1 MGIVNNF
8 RGLAFARENP
18 VEGSLKG
25 AGVSWPYAG
34 AHRGCRIFFGA
45 SFRKSL
51 TDLVK
56 GFLVRVF
63 ARKERGLGSGRN
75 APPRPGQMIPPLYHT
90 KASLV
95 NYFFLFD
102 KIKISWYNIVG
113 CENFHKLKY
122 NKTRV
127 YNITRASILEVFA
140 HRLMRVYTFQQYSA
154 FNHGII

>member
-1 MGIVNNF
+1 MGTVNNF

-25 AGVSWPYAG
+25 AGVLWPYAG
-34 AHRGCRIFFGA
+34 AHRGCRIFPWA

-75 APPRPGQMIPPLYHT
+75 APPRPGQMIPPLY
-90 KASLV
+90 
-95 NYFFLFD
+95 Y
-102 KIKISWYNIVG
+102 
-113 CENFHKLKY
+113 
-122 NKTRV
+122 
-127 YNITRASILEVFA
+127 TRASLSTIF
-140 HRLMRVYTFQQYSA
+140 
-154 FNHGII
+154 FNLTK